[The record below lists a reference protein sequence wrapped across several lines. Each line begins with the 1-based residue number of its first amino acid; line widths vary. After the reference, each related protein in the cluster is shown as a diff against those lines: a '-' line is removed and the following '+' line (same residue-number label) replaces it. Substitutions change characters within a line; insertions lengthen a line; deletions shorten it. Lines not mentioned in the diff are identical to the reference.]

1 MDIEDIVLYASFAF
15 LAFVLTILACFELY
29 YRLRNINIIKGWNS
43 LNAKLHLSLIDRSF

>member
-29 YRLRNINIIKGWNS
+29 YWLRNINLIKV
-43 LNAKLHLSLIDRSF
+43 LNRLIAKLHRSHIERSF